1 VKKSQDD
8 IPGIDRKL
16 HIGMTL
22 FGAVVLI
29 VYWRSWSDTTH
40 LVYDIPSAL
49 AICAYIA
56 QFILDTPGRQ
66 FGPGWRS
73 RAVLL
78 VPMCVIPF
86 GRTFLEWNI
95 SGHLTD
101 ILAVA
106 LIQSVDKNLSP
117 TIKRLYWI
125 PVPIILYIRWFIFD
139 KPGHWEMYNAII
151 AALLMAGFHY
161 LVLFGF
167 SKRKSPGSESSKP

>member
-1 VKKSQDD
+1 
-8 IPGIDRKL
+8 
-16 HIGMTL
+16 MTL

-56 QFILDTPGRQ
+56 QFILEGLDRR
-66 FGPGWRS
+66 FVDGWRS
-73 RAVLL
+73 RALLL

-106 LIQSVDKNLSP
+106 LIQSVDTNLSP
-117 TIKRLYWI
+117 TEKRLYWI

-139 KPGHWEMYNAII
+139 KPGHLETWNA
-151 AALLMAGFHY
+151 ATTAVFMAGFHY